1 MKHEA
6 AFSRLSDT
14 GTALFITGF
23 ISSSVQL
30 LLLREMMN
38 ITGGYELIAGAFLCA
53 WLIVSAL
60 GSSLARGTGATGL
73 GKTFFLFST
82 APLL

>member
-1 MKHEA
+1 MIMDHESA
-6 AFSRLSDT
+6 SSNGYDS

-38 ITGGYELIAGAFLCA
+38 ITGGYELISGSFL
-53 WLIVSAL
+53 SA
-60 GSSLARGTGATGL
+60 
-73 GKTFFLFST
+73 
-82 APLL
+82 